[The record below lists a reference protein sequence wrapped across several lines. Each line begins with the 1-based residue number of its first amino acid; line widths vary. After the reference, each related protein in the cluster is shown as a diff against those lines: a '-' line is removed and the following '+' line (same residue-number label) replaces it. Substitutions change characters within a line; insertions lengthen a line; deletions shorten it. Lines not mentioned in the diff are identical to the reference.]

1 MGDLQ
6 AMDTKEANKIMKSIA
21 EYTKITG
28 GKTMEVTID
37 IYTFDKL
44 KKYCERMNE
53 PMSVIAT
60 RAIKKYIDVGDCN
73 GINSKAAISKYF
85 STYSVKSK
93 REFKYRVKSN
103 SSTVAYYS
111 TSLIH
116 LARLLLHKRINDT
129 ATAKRELNMHGF
141 IVKKSFYVWF
151 KIPDGAYYA
160 LNYLDHFA
168 IKNGLDSYIYE
179 EDC

>member
-60 RAIKKYIDVGDCN
+60 RAIKKYINVGD
-73 GINSKAAISKYF
+73 
-85 STYSVKSK
+85 
-93 REFKYRVKSN
+93 
-103 SSTVAYYS
+103 
-111 TSLIH
+111 
-116 LARLLLHKRINDT
+116 
-129 ATAKRELNMHGF
+129 
-141 IVKKSFYVWF
+141 
-151 KIPDGAYYA
+151 
-160 LNYLDHFA
+160 
-168 IKNGLDSYIYE
+168 
-179 EDC
+179 